1 MTTPRHL
8 AALTRDTLALWVRW
22 FPLLG
27 AWFLAGWT
35 IRTITTHLSVLLGGR
50 AVEPAR
56 HAHDRDDEQRDRD
69 RRRPR
74 HDVAPPRGGL
84 GGFDGRVEG
93 VGGNIHALT
102 LTAAGVRAEGENY
115 PATGDGRAQPST
127 NCRAGWIE

>member
-1 MTTPRHL
+1 MMSNAIATGAAHATTSL
-8 AALTRDTLALWVRW
+8 
-22 FPLLG
+22 
-27 AWFLAGWT
+27 
-35 IRTITTHLSVLLGGR
+35 
-50 AVEPAR
+50 R
-56 HAHDRDDEQRDRD
+56 HA
-69 RRRPR
+69 
-74 HDVAPPRGGL
+74 GGL